1 MLDLNF
7 IRENPE
13 AVKKAARDKGIDPK
27 PVDQVL
33 ALDKIRRGL
42 LQKIETLRAKRNQ
55 LTRSDL
61 VKGKKIKLELK
72 KLEPGLKEVEAKLNE
87 TLLWL
92 PGVASADTPVGK
104 DESANK
110 LIRTWGKPPKFDFT
124 PKGHIELGESLD
136 LLDLER
142 GAKVAGF
149 RGYFLKNEAAM
160 MQIGLMHYTLEML
173 IKKGFTPIATPVIV
187 KKQAMINTGHFP
199 WGEVDV
205 YKTFDDEKESDTR
218 YLIGTAEVPLV
229 SYHGGEVFNE
239 KDLPICYA
247 GFSTGYRREIG
258 SYGKDVKGIFRVHE
272 IMKIEQVVICKNDL
286 NESLEWLEKL
296 AANAEDILQGLNL
309 PYRVMQLCTG
319 EMGQPQYKKYDIET
333 WMPSRNGYGETMS
346 DSVML
351 DFQSRR
357 AKIRY
362 RTRAGELKYVH
373 MLNNTAL
380 ASPRIL
386 IAIWENYQQ
395 ADGSIAVPEVL
406 QKYVGKK
413 VIKKYVAKA

>member
-1 MLDLNF
+1 MLDINF
-7 IRENPE
+7 VRDN
-13 AVKKAARDKGIDPK
+13 AAQVKKAAQDKGLDPQM
-27 PVDQVL
+27 VDTAL
-33 ALDKIRRGL
+33 ALDKTRREL
-42 LQKIETLRAKRNQ
+42 LVKIESLRAKRNQ
-55 LTRSDL
+55 FTQKDIAQ
-61 VKGKKIKLELK
+61 GKKVKTELK
-72 KLEPGLKEVEAKLNE
+72 KLEPELKTTETKLNQA
-87 TLLWL
+87 LLWL
-92 PGVASADTPVGK
+92 PGVVSADTPIGPDAK
-104 DESANK
+104 ANK
-110 LIRTWGKPPKFDFT
+110 LIRAWGEPTQFKFKPKS
-124 PKGHIELGESLD
+124 HIELGESLN

-160 MQIGLMHYTLEML
+160 MQIGLMHYALEKL

-218 YLIGTAEVPLV
+218 YLIGTAAVPPA
-229 SYHGGEVFNE
+229 SYHSGEVLNE

-286 NESLEWLEKL
+286 KESLSWLEKL
-296 AANAEDILQGLNL
+296 AENAEDILQGLNL

-351 DFQSRR
+351 EFQSRR

-362 RTRAGELKYVH
+362 RTKNGELKYVH

-386 IAIWENYQQ
+386 IAIFENYQK
-395 ADGSIAVPEVL
+395 ADGSIAIPEAL

-413 VIKKYVAKA
+413 VIKKYV